1 LCADALL
8 SRPAV
13 IVSGGSPAA
22 ERAWLMSASTCAAG
36 VPGAAPAG
44 SVADTVGAG
53 VAGLDDTGLDDLRP
67 DDAGFDD
74 ADAVGA
80 GRPAD
85 RFLRVAVGAGGTLAT
100 AARKGRAA
108 QDPPADEPNAE
119 PPAAELPPADELPDT
134 EPHVAGVCR
143 AVTFPGAAGAPAH
156 GALAR

>member
-1 LCADALL
+1 
-8 SRPAV
+8 
-13 IVSGGSPAA
+13 
-22 ERAWLMSASTCAAG
+22 
-36 VPGAAPAG
+36 
-44 SVADTVGAG
+44 VGAG

-80 GRPAD
+80 GRLAD

-108 QDPPADEPNAE
+108 QDPPADEPPAK